1 MMRTMTTTHPIVD
14 LAAARV
20 LGDALRRVDYS
31 EDGVCKLLGEDA
43 YTADADDAEVRDRR
57 LPDSRLGSAIR
68 AFFLQ
73 LPVSVEEMAHAIG
86 RRGVEALEAT
96 GLAEVGE
103 DEVQSRVR
111 ILPVGDLLVAS
122 DGDTSYQG
130 DDPPDYVSAYT
141 PTSKLCDSLTPRPRV
156 ERALDVGTGSGV
168 QALLAA
174 RHAREVVATDVNP
187 RALAYAELNAA
198 LNGFTNI
205 ECRAGSLFE
214 PVPGETF
221 DLITCNAPFVV
232 SPENRWAYRDSG
244 LPADEISERIV
255 EAAAEHLAD
264 GGYATLLVSWIA
276 RDEDNPEE
284 RPLAWTAG
292 TGCDSWILPI
302 FGLDPLGHA
311 ARWNN
316 HLAGGDDEAF
326 RVALD
331 DWTSYLEQ
339 LGVEMVSEGAVLLHR
354 RPGAGHTARVDAIDD
369 DALDHAGDQV
379 QRAFAARARLSELAK
394 PSDLLDARLAIGAPV
409 RLERELEPGGGRPGV
424 VSAEVEMSEGT
435 NPTVEASSNTLEV
448 VAALDGGT
456 KLGDVVQAVAEKLGL
471 SEKQTAELRQD
482 SLTLLRELLEL
493 GALELH

>member
-1 MMRTMTTTHPIVD
+1 MTSTHPIVD
-14 LAAARV
+14 TAAARA
-20 LGDALRRVDYS
+20 LGEALRRVDYS
-31 EDGVCKLLGEDA
+31 EDGVCRLLGDDA
-43 YTADADDAEVRDRR
+43 YSIDADDAEVRDRR
-57 LPDSRLGSAIR
+57 LPDSRLGIVVR
-68 AFFLQ
+68 TFFLQ
-73 LPVSVEEMAHAIG
+73 LPVPVEALAHAIG
-86 RRGVEALEAT
+86 RRGVEALQAT
-96 GLAEVGE
+96 ALAEVG
-103 DEVQSRVR
+103 DEVLSRVR

-168 QALLAA
+168 QALLSA

-187 RALAYAELNAA
+187 RALAYTELNAA

-205 ECRAGSLFE
+205 DCRPGSMFE
-214 PVPGETF
+214 PVEGETF

-255 EAAAEHLAD
+255 AAAAEHLAD

-276 RDEDNPEE
+276 RDENDPEE
-284 RPLAWTAG
+284 RPLAWVAD
-292 TGCDSWILPI
+292 TGCDSWILPV

-316 HLAGGDDEAF
+316 HLAGSDDEAF
-326 RVALD
+326 NAALD
-331 DWTSYLEQ
+331 DWVDYLAG

-354 RPGAGHTARVDAIDD
+354 RPGTGYSARVDAIDD
-369 DALDHAGDQV
+369 DALDHAGDQI
-379 QRAFAARARLSELAK
+379 QRAFAARVRLAELGK
-394 PSDLLDARLAIGAPV
+394 PAELLEARLAIGAPI

-424 VSAEVEMSEGT
+424 SVAEVEMSDGT
-435 NPTVEASSNTLEV
+435 NPTVGASANALEV

-456 KLGDVVQAVAEKLGL
+456 KLADVVQGVAEKLGL
-471 SEKQTAELRQD
+471 SEKQTGELRHD
-482 SLTLLRELLEL
+482 ALELMRELLEL
-493 GALELH
+493 GALEFH

>member
-1 MMRTMTTTHPIVD
+1 MMRTMTSVHPIVD
-14 LAAARV
+14 TAAARA

-43 YTADADDAEVRDRR
+43 YSADADDAEVRDRR
-57 LPDSRLGSAIR
+57 LPDSRLATVIR

-73 LPVSVEEMAHAIG
+73 LPVPVEELAHAIG
-86 RRGVEALEAT
+86 RHGVEALEAT
-96 GLAEVGE
+96 ALAEVG
-103 DEVQSRVR
+103 DDVLSRVR

-187 RALAYAELNAA
+187 RALAYTELNAA

-205 ECRAGSLFE
+205 DCRPGSMFE
-214 PVPGETF
+214 PVAGETF

-244 LPADEISERIV
+244 LPADEVSERIV

-276 RDEDNPEE
+276 RDDDNPEE
-284 RPLAWTAG
+284 RPLAWTDG
-292 TGCDSWILPI
+292 TGCDGWIMPI

-326 RVALD
+326 RAALD
-331 DWTSYLEQ
+331 DWTSYLER

-354 RPGAGHTARVDAIDD
+354 RAGTGHTTRVDAIDD
-369 DALDHAGDQV
+369 DALDHAGDQI
-379 QRAFAARARLSELAK
+379 QRAFAARARLAELGK
-394 PSDLLDARLAIGAPV
+394 PAELLDARLAIGAPV

-424 VSAEVEMSEGT
+424 VAAEVEMSEGT
-435 NPTVEASSNTLEV
+435 NPTVEATTGTLEV
-448 VAALDGGT
+448 VASLDGAT
-456 KLGDVVQAVAEKLGL
+456 RLADVVQAVAEKLGL
-471 SEKQTAELRQD
+471 SEKQTAELRHD
-482 SLTLLRELLEL
+482 SLTLMRELLEL
-493 GALELH
+493 GALEFH

>member
-1 MMRTMTTTHPIVD
+1 MRAMTSTHPIVD
-14 LAAARV
+14 TSAARA
-20 LGDALRRVDYS
+20 LGEALRRVDYS
-31 EDGVCKLLGEDA
+31 EDGVCRLLGEDA
-43 YTADADDAEVRDRR
+43 YSVDADDAEVRDRR
-57 LPDSRLGSAIR
+57 LPDSRLGIVVR

-73 LPVSVEEMAHAIG
+73 LPVPLETLAHAIG

-96 GLAEVGE
+96 ALADVG
-103 DEVQSRVR
+103 DEVLSRVR

-156 ERALDVGTGSGV
+156 ARALDVGAGSGV

-187 RALAYAELNAA
+187 RALAYTELNAA

-205 ECRAGSLFE
+205 DCRAGSMFE
-214 PVPGETF
+214 PVEGEKF

-232 SPENRWAYRDSG
+232 SPENKWAYRDSG
-244 LPADEISERIV
+244 LPADEVSERIV
-255 EAAAEHLAD
+255 AAAAEHLAE

-276 RDEDNPEE
+276 RDANDPEE
-284 RPLAWTAG
+284 RPLAWVAG
-292 TGCDSWILPI
+292 TGCDAWVLPI

-316 HLAGGDDEAF
+316 HLAGADDDAF
-326 RVALD
+326 HSALD
-331 DWTSYLEQ
+331 DWTGYLEG

-354 RPGAGHTARVDAIDD
+354 RPGTGHSARVDAIDD
-369 DALDHAGDQV
+369 DALDHAGDQIR
-379 QRAFAARARLSELAK
+379 RAFAARARLAHLAK
-394 PSDLLDARLAIGAPV
+394 PAELLEARLALGAPV

-424 VSAEVEMSEGT
+424 TVAEVELSEGT
-435 NPTVEASSNTLEV
+435 NPTVAASTHALDV
-448 VAALDGGT
+448 VAALDGAT
-456 KLGDVVQAVAEKLGL
+456 RLADVVQGVADKLGL
-471 SEKQTAELRQD
+471 SEKQAAELRED
-482 SLTLLRELLEL
+482 SLGLMRELLEL
-493 GALELH
+493 GALEFH

>member
-31 EDGVCKLLGEDA
+31 EDGVCKLLGDDA
-43 YTADADDAEVRDRR
+43 YAADSDDAEVRDRR
-57 LPDSRLGSAIR
+57 LPDSRAGTAIR

-96 GLAEVGE
+96 GLAEVSEDEVQSRVRILPVRRDEEVADGEDPHPRLDLGLAEVSE

-187 RALAYAELNAA
+187 RALAYTELNAA

-205 ECRAGSLFE
+205 DCRPGSMFE
-214 PVPGETF
+214 PVAGETF

-255 EAAAEHLAD
+255 VAAAEHLAD

-276 RDEDNPEE
+276 RDDDNPEE
-284 RPLAWTAG
+284 RPLAWTGG
-292 TGCDSWILPI
+292 TGCDRWIMPI

-326 RVALD
+326 RAALD
-331 DWTSYLEQ
+331 DWTSYLER

-354 RPGAGHTARVDAIDD
+354 RPGEGHTARVDAIDD
-369 DALDHAGDQV
+369 DALDHAD
-379 QRAFAARARLSELAK
+379 RK
-394 PSDLLDARLAIGAPV
+394 
-409 RLERELEPGGGRPGV
+409 
-424 VSAEVEMSEGT
+424 
-435 NPTVEASSNTLEV
+435 
-448 VAALDGGT
+448 
-456 KLGDVVQAVAEKLGL
+456 
-471 SEKQTAELRQD
+471 
-482 SLTLLRELLEL
+482 
-493 GALELH
+493 